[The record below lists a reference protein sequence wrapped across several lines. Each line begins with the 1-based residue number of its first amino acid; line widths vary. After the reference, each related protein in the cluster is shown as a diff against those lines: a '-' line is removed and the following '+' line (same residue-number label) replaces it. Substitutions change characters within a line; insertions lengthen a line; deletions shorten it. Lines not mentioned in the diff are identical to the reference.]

1 MKICNDCKKQTNDWY
16 EYKPYFILW
25 ILCWYCLQ
33 KDNNIADRELKE
45 SVGK

>member
-1 MKICNDCKKQTNDWY
+1 MKICNDCRKQTNDWY

>member
-1 MKICNDCKKQTNDWY
+1 MKICNDCSKQTNDWY